1 MPRYRGLVTDAVVS
15 VVPTF
20 RPDFEAHTLVETL
33 ASVAPLLVSDDAS
46 PCTYDSFLT
55 RLASVRGVQLV
66 RHSVNV
72 GIGRGLNEGLEFA
85 QELGATWLLTADQ
98 DSTITVDYFRS
109 LIEWAENLLGNG
121 VPVGAVGAEVVRD
134 ASGPM
139 TYPTRAVHAW
149 GVQYTETDEL
159 IQSGTLWHVPSLA
172 RHGGFREDFGMDA
185 IDAEAC
191 LGLREL
197 GRAIVVAPGS
207 EFHHQI
213 GRARQ
218 IRIMGRPVMVT
229 RHDPQRRLSLVR
241 NRMALFPRELRQ
253 SPKHAVLTVRRAL
266 LNAALSSVPADRSG
280 SPTSKH

>member
-1 MPRYRGLVTDAVVS
+1 MVS

-20 RPDFEAHTLVETL
+20 RPGSESHTLVETL
-33 ASVAPLLVSDDAS
+33 ASVAPVLVSDDAS
-46 PCTYDSFLT
+46 PCTYDDFLSRT
-55 RLASVRGVQLV
+55 ARLRGVQLI

-85 QELGATWLLTADQ
+85 QEMGATWLLTADQ
-98 DSTITVDYFRS
+98 DSTITAAYFCS
-109 LIEWAENLLGNG
+109 LVEWAGDLLRGG
-121 VPVGAVGAEVVRD
+121 VPLGAVGAEVVRD

-139 TYPTRAVHAW
+139 TYPTRAIKVNEVHYS
-149 GVQYTETDEL
+149 VTDEL

-172 RHGGFREDFGMDA
+172 RHGGFRRDLGMDA
-185 IDAEAC
+185 VDAEAC

-197 GRAIVVAPGS
+197 GRAIVVAPGR
-207 EFHHQI
+207 EFHHRI

-218 IRIMGRPVMVT
+218 ILFMGRPVMVT
-229 RHDPQRRLSLVR
+229 RHTPRRRLSLVR

-266 LNAALSSVPADRSG
+266 VNAALSSIPADRSE